1 MSKTKSPVT
10 RRAFLKTT
18 LAAAA
23 GAAALPRAGF
33 AFTPP
38 QTAKYTRYNVMSPGG
53 QKALKSYALGIQA
66 MLNLRPEHPQNWF
79 RNAFI
84 HLMDCPHGNWWFFVW
99 HRGYIGYFEETIR
112 NLSGDTTFALPYWDW
127 TTLPEIPESM
137 FDGVLTPTDSTGY
150 ERYTH
155 SLEVFTAFIKPSM
168 EAYWAHLN
176 TAQRSQLST
185 RGYST
190 FNDMWN
196 DVTGNGDPGNMAY
209 ATTAKARYLTRTNRH
224 LDADTTYDCSPP
236 VIEGGLAPIDYY
248 NPTLS
253 LSFTSKKTPSHMTP
267 PARGSF
273 STLEAM
279 PHNNVHNYVGGV
291 GPWDPGPYGNM
302 TNFLSP
308 VDPLFF
314 LHHAN
319 MDRLWVVWTRKQQR
333 QGYPILPPEP
343 DRTTLSQEQFL
354 FYVNGNGQ
362 FVGPSKAGE
371 YLSTARFN
379 YEYEPGF
386 GDQLLLTSKPRS
398 KRLLMQAKGVVKGN
412 QATLTLPSNAV
423 KEHLASTA
431 TLFAEVT
438 MPHPGSSSEPRA
450 FRVFVGAPEGAT
462 DLDTTSPFF
471 AGTVAFFG
479 NMSHAHGTPGD
490 ATFAVP
496 LPKNQQ
502 AFKGLAATNATTQI
516 RIVPAHGQAPQTPL
530 LKAATIR
537 VV

>member
-1 MSKTKSPVT
+1 MSRMNFRYT
-10 RRAFLKTT
+10 RRGFVTAA
-18 LAAAA
+18 AAAA
-23 GAAALPRAGF
+23 GAAAFPLSAPRA
-33 AFTPP
+33 AT
-38 QTAKYTRYNVMSPGG
+38 KWRRYNVTSPEG
-53 QKALKSYALGIQA
+53 QKMLVSYAKGVEA
-66 MLNLRPEHPQNWF
+66 MLKLPADHPQNWF

-155 SLEVFTAFIKPSM
+155 SLEVFTAFIKPPL
-168 EAYWAHLN
+168 ETYWATLN

-185 RGYST
+185 RGYNT

-253 LSFTSKKTPSHMTP
+253 LSFTSRKTPSHMTP

-319 MDRLWVVWTRKQQR
+319 MDRLWDVWTRKQQR

-438 MPHPGSSSEPRA
+438 VPHPGSSSEPRA

-462 DLDTTSPFF
+462 DLDPTSPFF
-471 AGTVAFFG
+471 AGTIAFFG
-479 NMSHAHGTPGD
+479 NMSHAHASPGD

-516 RIVPAHGQAPQTPL
+516 RIVPAHGQAPQKPL